1 MLVRERVALVHSYC
15 HAATRDLHT
24 ALIVPV
30 FSYSYVI
37 YFIFYA
43 AMFSYSY
50 VYILH
55 SVTAVY
61 KKCSGRYLMFR
72 LVFMCYYFHL
82 RI

>member
-1 MLVRERVALVHSYC
+1 M
-15 HAATRDLHT
+15 
-24 ALIVPV
+24 

-72 LVFMCYYFHL
+72 SVFKVLLFPFK
-82 RI
+82 IKI